1 MRKLIPWMMG
11 MALLA
16 ACEKE
21 NPGSPGPSPADVAVV
36 HLSVSGADGASTK
49 LSGLDYEL
57 HEEPVDH
64 WAWFFFERSTGSLA
78 AMGTAGRAEKVT
90 KTLRTGVYDVFA
102 IANYPESV
110 DLGAIRTRNRFL
122 ALRARLS
129 DNGTGS
135 MLMAA
140 GTADSEGVVLSKE
153 RPEAEITLHLK
164 RLVSKITVSGIT
176 RRFES
181 PSLGEKQLTL
191 KHIYLTNVY
200 PETLYARDLTKE
212 ELPDS
217 QASWYN
223 AMGWHH
229 PGALAEDRETDR
241 FLAERNL
248 DLNLP
253 QNGTAGLNL
262 SFYFYPNPLPFQADS
277 HAPDWNG
284 PRCTRL
290 VLETELDGKTYYYQ
304 ATLPKDD
311 GQPAISRNTAFLVQ
325 CTLTR
330 LGSTDPE
337 QVIPGSL
344 EAVFTA
350 VTGAWEGDYDVNE
363 NS

>member
-1 MRKLIPWMMG
+1 
-11 MALLA
+11 
-16 ACEKE
+16 
-21 NPGSPGPSPADVAVV
+21 
-36 HLSVSGADGASTK
+36 
-49 LSGLDYEL
+49 
-57 HEEPVDH
+57 
-64 WAWFFFERSTGSLA
+64 
-78 AMGTAGRAEKVT
+78 MGTAGRAEKVT

-129 DNGTGS
+129 DNGTGA

-140 GTADSEGVVLSKE
+140 GTADSEGVVLSKK

-248 DLNLP
+248 DLDLP

-350 VTGAWEGDYDVNE
+350 VAGAWEGYYDVNE